1 MSILKQLNLRF
12 VFIMLAY
19 GGVVFLVYRDE
30 VLGSFLAPLA
40 EGTALIT
47 SELIRQFGVEVLR
60 DGAVLTH
67 PNGFAYEIAYTC
79 TGLLP
84 GVTFFV
90 CVLAYPGT
98 VRNKWSGIAIGVPV
112 LLAVNYLRL
121 VNLFY
126 IGVHFPSVFRLAH
139 EVIWE
144 GLLAVTFIGLWL
156 SWISWSNNRQ
166 NDKIDIL
173 LKKGGE

>member
-47 SELIRQFGVEVLR
+47 SELIRQIGIETLR

-84 GVTFFV
+84 GVTFIV

-98 VRNKWSGIAIGVPV
+98 LRNKWPGIALGVPALLV
-112 LLAVNYLRL
+112 LNYLRL

-126 IGVHFPSVFRLAH
+126 IGVRFPRAFGFAH
-139 EVIWE
+139 EVLWE
-144 GLLAVTFIGLWL
+144 GLLAVAFIGLWL
-156 SWISWSNNRQ
+156 SWIFWSNNRQ
-166 NDKIDIL
+166 NGK
-173 LKKGGE
+173 